1 MGLTNCNTQIWLSLT
16 SGAWKSYNLYIN
28 TLIILRLVQGVYNH
42 SRGCNKVENLQIH
55 GIFILVATLYETRL
69 LQPEISIWVMNALPN
84 KPSDKVFPCVYF
96 AAYGYLPGFRPC
108 NSITPG
114 IPVSSLRLVRYC
126 LSRHVNCVTQLLK
139 LQAEWQI
146 PWISCRI
153 FPWFTYAFLSS
164 SNNNYHQCTY
174 QPCRKLLRNY
184 LFLPYLG

>member
-1 MGLTNCNTQIWLSLT
+1 M
-16 SGAWKSYNLYIN
+16 
-28 TLIILRLVQGVYNH
+28 
-42 SRGCNKVENLQIH
+42 LQIH
-55 GIFILVATLYETRL
+55 NIFNLVATLYETRL

-84 KPSDKVFPCVYF
+84 KPSDKLFPCVYF

-114 IPVSSLRLVRYC
+114 TPVSSLRLVRYC

-184 LFLPYLG
+184 LFLPYLGQKPFISHYLNDITIITLYLGSASVSCNNNDIILVMGYD